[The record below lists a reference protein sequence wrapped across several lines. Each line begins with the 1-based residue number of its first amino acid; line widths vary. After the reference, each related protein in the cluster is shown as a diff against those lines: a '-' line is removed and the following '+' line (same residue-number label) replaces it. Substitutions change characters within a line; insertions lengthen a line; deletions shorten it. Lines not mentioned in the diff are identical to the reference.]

1 MVPVHMPLIT
11 VMCAQVY
18 EPGQH
23 GAAEFYNLL
32 AVAACK
38 EVDSL
43 EVLHAEE
50 EVVDK
55 EQLVQRHI
63 PDYIRQVVC

>member
-1 MVPVHMPLIT
+1 MAPVPMPLIT
-11 VMCAQVY
+11 VMCVQVY

-23 GAAEFYNLL
+23 GAGEVHNLL
-32 AVAACK
+32 AVAARK

-50 EVVDK
+50 EVVDE
-55 EQLVQRHI
+55 EQLVQCHI

>member
-1 MVPVHMPLIT
+1 MTLIT

-23 GAAEFYNLL
+23 CAGEVHNLF

-50 EVVDK
+50 EVVDE
-55 EQLVQRHI
+55 EQLVQCHI

>member
-1 MVPVHMPLIT
+1 MPLIT

-43 EVLHAEE
+43 EVL
-50 EVVDK
+50 
-55 EQLVQRHI
+55 QRKKKL
-63 PDYIRQVVC
+63 